1 MDLFLLFGFFME
13 VAVCY
18 LLVRTIRILR
28 AENDDLAGQIR
39 HYEAMMPDYVVRQVK
54 NKTNRRKQHETNTDY

>member
-39 HYEAMMPDYVVRQVK
+39 HYEAMLPEFVTRHVK
-54 NKTNRRKQHETNTDY
+54 NNTNRRKQHETNTDY